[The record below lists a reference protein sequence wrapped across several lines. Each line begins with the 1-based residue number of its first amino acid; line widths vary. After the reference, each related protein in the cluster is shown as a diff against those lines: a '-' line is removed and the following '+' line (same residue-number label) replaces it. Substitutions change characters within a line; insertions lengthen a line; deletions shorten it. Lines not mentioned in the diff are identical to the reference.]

1 MKKNIIFDIILVI
14 LTVSQVSAQNFPIC
28 KSNGVTLNVSEAEP
42 LDHMVYDLGCTDPD
56 GDKLTYFL
64 ESKGNTYKKFKITQ
78 TGEIRLAKTLNADFT
93 FKYNLHVTVTDDSAS
108 AFSTKVL
115 IGIFVSN
122 VNDNSPVIKDL
133 PTSINLYEDQPI
145 GTKIAKCS
153 VKDKDS
159 KNGALPGQTRVGIIK
174 PYSAGARRWVIDSE
188 TCDIYVNTLLDYEKH
203 KMYAIGI
210 IAYDL
215 DPKAPRTVTQ
225 SMTINVLDVNDNF
238 PDCINH
244 YKLESIQEDLPTNK
258 DISTLS
264 CTDLDS
270 GQNKLIFF
278 KLSDGNTQAIK
289 EIFEVTINAGQL
301 RLIKQVDYETAPFY
315 EVNIDVYDGGKPSL
329 TTTVIIGVV
338 VTDVD
343 DNIPEWPVDPIQGT
357 VQETEPLGNVLFAL
371 TATDRDEPN
380 TPASTIKYGLVTKA
394 DPDWFDIDPETGAI
408 FVTSIMNWLVA
419 PSVSFEVYAYSS
431 DKITAT
437 NTARVNITL
446 IDKNNVAPTFDQVF
460 YQGNVSE
467 DSEIDTVI
475 LTVSATDPENGLNGE
490 VTYSIDSPY
499 FKVNADTGV
508 VSVKQKVDFE
518 QNTVFSLNI
527 KASDKG
533 EPTQS
538 GYAFL
543 LINVIPVNEF
553 TPVINVPD
561 DGISIK
567 EDTEPGTIL
576 FNFTATDG
584 DAGFDGEVTFSI
596 VDPLQPFTIE
606 PITGVFRIGSSLDRE
621 DKPRWEIIV
630 IARDNPENL
639 LFQKSVTTTVTVILE
654 DVNDNNPICEPLSN
668 VVVKLPHEIGAKLAT
683 IDCTDA
689 DEGINS
695 EFEYIALS
703 GDPTS
708 TFKVD
713 QNKGDITLIGPPT
726 KTEYTLTLEIQDK
739 GDPKRVVKIVFNI
752 IAELQFNFTNLP
764 ATVNISENTALAVQL
779 YNAKACC
786 VFGFIDYQLI
796 SGNDNNHV
804 LLDPS
809 SGKIILVN
817 SFDREAK
824 SSFVYN
830 IRATS
835 SDTNS
840 VTNASLTILVED
852 FNDIVPTFS
861 TSFLYIEVVENLANS
876 TFIISLPAVDG
887 DLAENG
893 ELVYSITDSSN
904 LGSHFVIDQVGNLAL
919 NKALDAETTSLYTLE
934 ILAADKGATSLTGS
948 TTVIIGV
955 RNVNEFMP
963 EIVNVTDGFVLSNV
977 PEDKALGAPVFK
989 LLAEDKDIDTVFTY
1003 TITQGNEEQTFVM
1016 DGSSGDIYLAKLLDR
1031 ENIDQYNLTVNVE
1044 AQNESVSA
1052 VVIVDIL
1059 DVNDNDPKFDKEA
1072 YKSEVTHDD
1081 EANKSVLSFVITDAD
1096 IGRNGDIST
1105 IQITDGDP
1113 ENYFKIVNNTVETN
1127 KQVDYFVRRIYSL
1140 TLAAT
1145 DGGNQSRSGFT
1156 RVIIEVRPKFKP
1168 PQFPTNETDYTVSVV
1183 ETTVAG
1189 TTAFDVSAT
1198 AAGAKEGNFGTLKY
1212 SIRSGNTENKF
1223 YISDSDGTIGI
1234 GADLDFETTNQ
1245 YIMIIDARSKENPA
1259 LSASTTVTVNIVNVN
1274 EHAPTFSKAF
1284 YSLSVSESVVTPFEL
1299 IKFNATDLDG
1309 EPFGI
1314 MSYSL
1319 GVTTGS
1325 SDFKINRDGM
1335 LIVDKKLDYR
1345 RQSVYNIPVI
1355 AKDIVLE
1362 GKALVV
1368 IFVEDVNDNAPKFT
1382 PGTITVGVAETMP
1395 QGQTFYTV
1403 KAIDLDT
1410 GINGQIM
1417 YMLQPTTS
1425 EFILDS
1431 ITGSLIVNTELDRE
1445 TKDSYS
1451 LVIIAVDNATTSA
1464 MTGTL
1469 SMTVNVTDVN
1479 DQFPLFPNPTS
1490 EVIVNRGDAPGTT
1503 VLTVTATDD
1512 DIGENA
1518 AIEYEIT
1525 DGNTDD
1531 LFLVGVTTGEI
1542 ITSSSLS
1549 AANNEYTLRITAIDK
1564 GIPPLSTTMALT
1576 VQINPPIIT
1585 GSSAQNMSFQENLP
1599 PGVVDMVTPRDG
1611 HAPTDAVQFKIN
1623 GGNFG
1628 NSFEIDKKT
1637 GRISTLVDL
1646 DREKYPKYNLKI
1658 DISDNNN
1665 ISYTKQVTIDVLDE
1679 NDNTPKITTLDTDIT
1694 VVENTPAGQ
1703 IVTRFTVTDDDIGNN
1718 GEVDLK
1724 IADTANAAAKKYFEI
1739 SGMFLKIKEPLDYE
1753 VTKFVP
1759 IDIEAVDGGN
1769 PMKTSS
1775 IQIFVTVI
1783 DVSDNTII
1791 ESQGEAPLVYIT
1803 TETSSSSVLGESV
1816 ITLTSTDLNLD
1827 QTSGTLTFA
1836 SVNSQGIFSINSFG
1850 SVTVTKPDLLQ
1861 PEEIYF
1867 FWFVASY
1874 DNGVNVTNVLS
1885 LLRIDTFNPNRHL
1898 VSLESPSTVQ
1908 ELEPFKDELANS
1920 LGNIYPLP
1928 NVAKAW
1934 KIQEYGTTS
1943 RRRLLADLR
1952 SETLVYGIKA
1962 PIPNDIGQFKIKK
1975 NFVDSDELATLLRM
1989 VPDQHEPTPG
1999 LPTSNYPIQS
2009 VNVYSIPTPPE
2020 SSGSSQTFTS
2030 STDGYIVFALLIL
2043 LLLVILILLLV
2054 FCCYKKKKREQR
2066 RIGDSVESL
2075 VSQDTRQKHVEVK
2088 KPEKSGKAKF
2098 SGFSAAEF
2106 GDDIPTN
2113 KTTRRTSQAPSS
2125 TYLPSISGNNRGST
2139 SATVLAAQLSPM
2151 MTPVQNP
2158 QRQPDGLAEPL
2169 EQSHKRPKLKPIEKR
2184 VLSVP
2189 QPVDERK
2196 ASTIDLSKLGVDDD
2210 GQPGGETHIISRRAD
2225 GPVIHRGKEYD
2236 GVGFDA
2242 EKHQRYAY
2250 NTRTGSTLWEDK
2262 GHNFGKGTG
2271 VAKGKKKATP
2281 MLTVVTEAKTDFRPN
2296 LNMNRSIQIVSP
2308 DNNNS
2313 EFDGVHM

>member
-1 MKKNIIFDIILVI
+1 MNKII
-14 LTVSQVSAQNFPIC
+14 LTVFLVRIYTQVSAQNFPVC

-42 LDHMVYDLGCTDPD
+42 VNHLVYELGCTDPD

-64 ESKGNTYKKFKITQ
+64 DSKGNTYSKFKITQ

-93 FKYNLHVTVTDDSAS
+93 FKFNLHVTVTDDSPS
-108 AFSTKVL
+108 AFSTKIL

-133 PTSINLYEDQPI
+133 PTSINLFEDKAI
-145 GTKIAKCS
+145 GTKIAKCT

-159 KNGALPGQTRVGIIK
+159 KNGALPGQTRVGFTK

-203 KMYAIGI
+203 KIYTIGI
-210 IAYDL
+210 VAFDL
-215 DPKAPRTVTQ
+215 DPTAPRSVTQ
-225 SMTINVLDVNDNF
+225 FMTINVLDVNDNY
-238 PDCINH
+238 PDCTNH
-244 YKLESIQEDLPTNK
+244 YKLESIPENLAINK

-264 CTDLDS
+264 CTDRDS
-270 GQNKLIFF
+270 GANKRIFY

-315 EVNIDVYDGGKPSL
+315 EVNIDVYDGGDPSL

-371 TATDRDEPN
+371 TATDRDEAN
-380 TPASTIKYGLVTKA
+380 TPASTIKYGLVAKA

-431 DKITAT
+431 DKINARS
-437 NTARVNITL
+437 TARVNITL
-446 IDKNNVAPTFDQVF
+446 VDKNNVAPTFDQVF

-490 VTYSIDSPY
+490 LTYSIDSPY
-499 FKVNADTGV
+499 FKVDPDTGV
-508 VSVKQKVDFE
+508 VSIKQKVDFE

-533 EPTQS
+533 QPTQS

-553 TPVINVPD
+553 TPVMNLPSGAIR
-561 DGISIK
+561 IK
-567 EDTEPGTIL
+567 EDTEPGTSL

-606 PITGVFRIGSSLDRE
+606 PVTGVFRIGSSLDRE
-621 DKPRWEIIV
+621 DKPAWVITV
-630 IARDNPENL
+630 IASDNPENL
-639 LFQKSVTTTVTVILE
+639 LFRKFMTTNVTVILL

-668 VVVKLPHEIGAKLAT
+668 VVVKLPHQIGTKLAT
-683 IDCTDA
+683 INCTDA
-689 DEGINS
+689 DEGVNS
-695 EFEYIALS
+695 EFEYITLS
-703 GDPTS
+703 GDSAS
-708 TFKVD
+708 TFEVD
-713 QNKGDITLIGPPT
+713 NNNGDITLNGPPT

-739 GDPKRVVKIVFNI
+739 GDPKRAVKIVFNI

-764 ATVNISENTALAVQL
+764 ATVNVSENTTLAVEL
-779 YNAKACC
+779 HDAEACC
-786 VFGFIDYQLI
+786 VFGFIEYQLI
-796 SGNDNNHV
+796 SGNDDNHV

-840 VTNASLTILVED
+840 VTNASLTILVDD

-861 TSFLYIEVVENLANS
+861 TSFLYIEVVENLGTS

-893 ELVYSITDSSN
+893 DVVYSITDSSN
-904 LGSHFVIDQVGNLAL
+904 VGSTFVIDQAGNLAL
-919 NKALDAETTSLYTLE
+919 NKDLDAETTSLYTLE
-934 ILAADKGATSLTGS
+934 ILAKDKGAPSLTGS

-963 EIVNVTDGFVLSNV
+963 EIVNVTNGFILSNV

-1003 TITQGNEEQTFVM
+1003 TITQGNVDQTFVI

-1044 AQNESVSA
+1044 AQNERVSA
-1052 VVIVDIL
+1052 VVIVDVL
-1059 DVNDNDPKFDKEA
+1059 DVNDNDPKFDREA
-1072 YKSEVTHDD
+1072 YKSDVTHED
-1081 EANKSVLSFVITDAD
+1081 EANKSVLSFGITDAD

-1105 IQITDGDP
+1105 IEITDGDP
-1113 ENYFKIVNNTVETN
+1113 DNYFKIVNNTVETN

-1140 TLAAT
+1140 TLTAT
-1145 DGGNQSRSGFT
+1145 DGGNRSRSGFT
-1156 RVIIEVRPKFKP
+1156 RVVIEVLPKFKP
-1168 PQFPTNETDYTVSVV
+1168 PQFLTNETDYTISIP
-1183 ETTVAG
+1183 ETAVAG

-1223 YISDSDGTIGI
+1223 YISDADGIIGI

-1259 LSASTTVTVNIVNVN
+1259 LSASTTVTVNIVNIN
-1274 EHAPTFSKAF
+1274 EHSPTFSKAF
-1284 YSLSVSESVVTPFEL
+1284 YSLSVSEGVVTPFEL
-1299 IKFNATDLDG
+1299 IKFNATDMDR
-1309 EPFGI
+1309 EPYGI
-1314 MSYSL
+1314 RDYSL
-1319 GVTTGS
+1319 GITAGS
-1325 SDFKINRDGM
+1325 TDFKINGDGM

-1355 AKDIVLE
+1355 AKDLVLE
-1362 GKALVV
+1362 GKTLAV

-1395 QGQTFYTV
+1395 RNQTFYTV
-1403 KAIDLDT
+1403 KAVDLDT

-1417 YMLQPTTS
+1417 YLLQSTTP

-1451 LVIIAVDNATTSA
+1451 LVIIAVDNATTNA

-1469 SMTVNVTDVN
+1469 SMTVNITDVN
-1479 DQFPLFPNPTS
+1479 DQVPDFSNPTS
-1490 EVIVNRGDAPGTT
+1490 EVIVNRGDAPGTN
-1503 VLTVTATDD
+1503 VLAITATDN

-1525 DGNTDD
+1525 DGNNDD
-1531 LFLVGVTTGEI
+1531 LFLVGVSTGEI

-1549 AANNEYTLRITAIDK
+1549 AANNEYTLRITAKDK
-1564 GIPPLSTTMALT
+1564 GIPPLSTTMTLT

-1585 GSSAQNMSFQENLP
+1585 GSSTQNMSFQENRP
-1599 PGVVDMVTPRDG
+1599 SGVVDTVTPRDG
-1611 HAPTDAVQFKIN
+1611 HAPTNAVQFKIN

-1628 NSFEIDKKT
+1628 NNFEIDTKT
-1637 GRISTLVDL
+1637 GLVSTLVSL
-1646 DREKYPKYNLKI
+1646 DREQYPKYNLKI

-1665 ISYTKQVTIDVLDE
+1665 VSYTKQVTIDVLDE
-1679 NDNTPKITTLDTDIT
+1679 NDNTPNITTLDTNVA

-1703 IVTRFTVTDDDIGNN
+1703 IVTRFTVTDDDIGKN
-1718 GEVDLK
+1718 GEVVLK
-1724 IADTANAAAKKYFEI
+1724 IADNANAAAKKHFEI
-1739 SGMFLKIKEPLDYE
+1739 SGTFLKIKEPLDYE
-1753 VTKFVP
+1753 VTNFVL
-1759 IDIEAVDGGN
+1759 IDIDAVDGGN
-1769 PMKTSS
+1769 PIKTSS
-1775 IQIFVTVI
+1775 IQISVTVI

-1803 TETSSSSVLGESV
+1803 TETSSSSAVGEFV
-1816 ITLTSTDLNLD
+1816 ITLRSTDLNLD

-1836 SVNSQGIFSINSFG
+1836 SVNSQGIFSINSLG
-1850 SVTVTKPDLLQ
+1850 NVTVSKPDLLQ

-1908 ELEPFKDELANS
+1908 ELEPFKDELVNS

-1934 KIQEYGTTS
+1934 KIQDYGTTS
-1943 RRRLLADLR
+1943 RRRLLAELR

-1975 NFVDSDELATLLRM
+1975 NFVDSGELEALLRQ
-1989 VPDQHEPTPG
+1989 VPDQIEPRPS
-1999 LPTSNYPIQS
+1999 LSTSNYPIQS
-2009 VNVYSIPTPPE
+2009 VNAYKIPTSPE
-2020 SSGSSQTFTS
+2020 SSGSSQPFTS
-2030 STDGYIVFALLIL
+2030 STDGYIVYALLIL

-2066 RIGDSVESL
+2066 RIGDSAESL

-2098 SGFSAAEF
+2098 SGFTAAEF
-2106 GDDIPTN
+2106 GDTIPTN

-2125 TYLPSISGNNRGST
+2125 TYLPSISGNNRDTFKGST

-2158 QRQPDGLAEPL
+2158 QRQPDGVIEPL
-2169 EQSHKRPKLKPIEKR
+2169 EQPHKRPKLKPIEKR

-2189 QPVDERK
+2189 QPVEERK
-2196 ASTIDLSKLGVDDD
+2196 ASTIDLSKIGDD
-2210 GQPGGETHIISRRAD
+2210 GHPGGESPVISRRSD
-2225 GPVIHRGKEYD
+2225 GPVVHRGKEYD

-2262 GHNFGKGTG
+2262 GQNFGTGKGM
-2271 VAKGKKKATP
+2271 AKGKKKATP
-2281 MLTVVTEAKTDFRPN
+2281 MLTVVTEAKSDFRPN